1 MYLKYNSKSKYYV
14 LNIVDEPT
22 IKENFVH
29 SDTGLLISYY
39 AEQLNTHEITPKQV
53 FGIFKASYRDFKYSV
68 KRYEHL
74 TDGGI
79 HTYSEVDIIALA
91 LIKANLMRRGSVI
104 LK

>member
-1 MYLKYNSKSKYYV
+1 MYLRYNSKSKYYV

-39 AEQLNTHEITPKQV
+39 AERLNTHEITPKQV

-68 KRYEHL
+68 KQYRHL

-79 HTYSEVDIIALA
+79 HTYSAVDIIAIK
-91 LIKANLMRRGSVI
+91 LIKNGYMRKGNVI
-104 LK
+104 V